1 MPAFQ
6 SSKKVKKHINLLPR
20 EDFDRTTLGRILK
33 WSLTTFRY
41 IVIFVE
47 LIVVAGFLSRFYFD
61 VRISDLNDEI
71 KQQAAVVSNR
81 QADEM
86 EFRKAQ
92 LKLSVL
98 STISDDS
105 NSIQPIIQKVASN
118 MPRATRLNSLTK
130 EGNQISLHASALADS
145 SINDLVNL
153 LISDPAFQNVRL
165 SNIEQDENSVLFQF
179 RIVADINFD
188 NLN

>member
-1 MPAFQ
+1 MPAFRK
-6 SSKKVKKHINLLPR
+6 SKKEKKHINLLPR

-71 KQQAAVVSNR
+71 KQQVAVINNR
-81 QADEM
+81 RDDEM
-86 EFRKAQ
+86 EFRRAQ

-98 STISDDS
+98 SSISDDS
-105 NSIQPIIQKVASN
+105 NSMQPIIEKIASY
-118 MPRATRLNSLTK
+118 MPQDTKLESLSK
-130 EGNQISLHASALADS
+130 EDDQITIIASTLTDS
-145 SINDLVNL
+145 SMNNLVSL
-153 LISDPAFQNVRL
+153 LILDDAFTNVVL
-165 SNIEQDENSVLFQF
+165 NNVEQDEDAILFQF
-179 RIVADINFD
+179 RITANIVFE